1 MIAEH
6 GGTREKGGITS
17 HQLSL
22 YTAKVLPEH
31 TLDIVP
37 DLGSV
42 GPGGSRAPKSKSMY
56 MAITT
61 ASISSKIPKKQLPVK
76 LSSYATDILPRKT

>member
-6 GGTREKGGITS
+6 DGTTGKADITS

-31 TLDIVP
+31 TLDTVL
-37 DLGSV
+37 DLGSR
-42 GPGGSRAPKSKSMY
+42 GPEESRAPKGKRVCIWY
-56 MAITT
+56 
-61 ASISSKIPKKQLPVK
+61 
-76 LSSYATDILPRKT
+76 